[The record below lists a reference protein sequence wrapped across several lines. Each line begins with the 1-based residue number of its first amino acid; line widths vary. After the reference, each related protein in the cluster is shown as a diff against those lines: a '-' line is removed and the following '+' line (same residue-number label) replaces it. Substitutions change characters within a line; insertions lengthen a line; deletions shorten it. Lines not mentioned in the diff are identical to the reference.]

1 MSHEKM
7 GMDHS
12 AQELGRKRSEIIIKK
27 KQLPNASTGSF
38 FLCIEVTEGPE
49 GRMRCR

>member
-27 KQLPNASTGSF
+27 KNSYPMQAQEVSF
-38 FLCIEVTEGPE
+38 CV
-49 GRMRCR
+49 

>member
-12 AQELGRKRSEIIIKK
+12 AQELGRKRSEIKK
-27 KQLPNASTGSF
+27 KNSYPMQAQEVSF
-38 FLCIEVTEGPE
+38 YVEKLQKVQKG
-49 GRMRCR
+49 G

>member
-12 AQELGRKRSEIIIKK
+12 AQELGRKRSEIKK
-27 KQLPNASTGSF
+27 NKNSYPMQAQEVSF
-38 FLCIEVTEGPE
+38 YVEKLQKVQKG
-49 GRMRCR
+49 G

>member
-27 KQLPNASTGSF
+27 KTVTQCKHRK
-38 FLCIEVTEGPE
+38 FLSVYRSYRRSRREDE
-49 GRMRCR
+49 M